1 MSPRHLRLPSWLRGC
16 KFFNLSGRPRMAGR
30 GSVTPV
36 TDSRERVR
44 ACTGRTTEENPGRWF
59 SSQVLAASLVA
70 IVLAGG
76 LLPTTS
82 RAATLPAAIDGQ
94 PMPSLAPMLTRVTPA
109 VVNISSTTRVP
120 VRDAYFGDPMM
131 RQFFGLPPTPRERVE
146 QSLGSGV
153 IVDAAKGYIL
163 TNNHVVAGADDIG
176 VTLQD
181 GRTFKGKL
189 IGTDPATDVAVV
201 QIQADN
207 LHALPMSDSST
218 LRVGDYVVAVGE
230 PFGLGQTVT
239 AGIVSA
245 LGRSGLG
252 DSSYQN
258 FIQTDAS
265 INPGNSGGPLVNL
278 RGELVGI
285 NTMIFSP
292 SGGNVGIGFAIP
304 SNLTSEVMKQLI
316 AHGRVERGSLGLQA
330 QAITPRIAQALKLK
344 NSKGVVVTGVG
355 DGSAAERAGLQPGDV
370 LTSLNGK
377 PLQSVQQLRNTEG
390 LLPLGSTLRIG
401 IMRAGQPR
409 QVDATLA
416 AEKLATLDGGQ
427 LDPRL
432 AGVKFS
438 ELGQAQRDQGWYGA
452 AISAVQPGSRAAR
465 AGLSRGD
472 VVIGVG
478 NQRITSLRMLGG
490 LARVH
495 LRQLVLVV
503 ADDEGSHYVLIN

>member
-1 MSPRHLRLPSWLRGC
+1 MPSRLLLPSWL
-16 KFFNLSGRPRMAGR
+16 
-30 GSVTPV
+30 
-36 TDSRERVR
+36 
-44 ACTGRTTEENPGRWF
+44 TGL
-59 SSQVLAASLVA
+59 LAAAVIAVGTLP
-70 IVLAGG
+70 AGAH
-76 LLPTTS
+76 
-82 RAATLPAAIDGQ
+82 AATLPAAVDGQ
-94 PMPSLAPMLTRVTPA
+94 PTPSLAPMLTRVTPA
-109 VVNISSTTRVP
+109 VVNISSTTHVP
-120 VRDAYFGDPMM
+120 VRDAYFDDPMV
-131 RQFFGLPPTPRERVE
+131 RQFFGLPATPRERVE

-153 IVDAAKGYIL
+153 VVDAAKGYIL
-163 TNNHVVAGADDIG
+163 TNNHVVAGADDIS

-181 GRTFKGKL
+181 GRSFKGKL

-201 QIQADN
+201 QIQASG
-207 LHALPMSDSST
+207 LHALPMADSSA

-304 SNLTSEVMKQLI
+304 SNLTAEVMKQLI
-316 AHGRVERGSLGLQA
+316 AHGKVERGSLGLQA
-330 QAITPRIAQALKLK
+330 QAITPRIAQALGLK
-344 NSKGVVVTGVG
+344 QSKGVVVTGVG
-355 DGSAAERAGLQPGDV
+355 DGSAAARAGLQPGDV
-370 LTSLNGK
+370 LTSLDGK

-390 LLPLGSTLRIG
+390 LLPLGSTLQLG
-401 IMRAGQPR
+401 IVRDGQPR
-409 QVDATLA
+409 QVSATLS
-416 AEKLATLDGGQ
+416 AEKLASLDGGQ

-432 AGVKFS
+432 AGVRFR
-438 ELGQAQRDQGWYGA
+438 ELSQSQRDQGWYGA
-452 AISAVQPGSRAAR
+452 AVSAVQPGSRAAQAGLR
-465 AGLSRGD
+465 AGG
-472 VVIGVG
+472 VVVGIG
-478 NQRITSLRMLGG
+478 NQRLTSLRMLRG
-490 LARVH
+490 LAGVR

-503 ADDEGSHYVLIN
+503 ADADGSHYVLIN

>member
-1 MSPRHLRLPSWLRGC
+1 MSPRHARLSHWL
-16 KFFNLSGRPRMAGR
+16 
-30 GSVTPV
+30 
-36 TDSRERVR
+36 SRL
-44 ACTGRTTEENPGRWF
+44 
-59 SSQVLAASLVA
+59 LAATVIA
-70 IVLAGG
+70 IGLIPAGS
-76 LLPTTS
+76 P
-82 RAATLPAAIDGQ
+82 AATLPAAVDGQ

-120 VRDAYFGDPMM
+120 VRDAYFEDPMV
-131 RQFFGLPPTPRERVE
+131 RQFFGLPATPRERVE

-163 TNNHVVAGADDIG
+163 TNNHVVGGADEIS

-201 QIQADN
+201 QIPAKHLQ
-207 LHALPMSDSST
+207 ALPMADSST

-304 SNLTSEVMKQLI
+304 SNLTAEVMKQLI
-316 AHGRVERGSLGLQA
+316 ATGRVQRGSLGVQA
-330 QAITPRIAQALKLK
+330 QAITPRIARALKLK
-344 NSKGVVVTGVG
+344 SSQGVVVTGVSN
-355 DGSAAERAGLQPGDV
+355 GSAAARAGLQPGDV
-370 LTSLNGK
+370 LTSLDGK

-390 LLPLGSTLRIG
+390 LLPLGSAVRLG
-401 IMRAGQPR
+401 IMRDGQLR
-409 QVDATLA
+409 QISATLT
-416 AEKLATLDGGQ
+416 AEKLASVDGDQ

-432 AGVKFS
+432 AGVRFR
-438 ELGQAQRDQGWYGA
+438 ELSQDQRSQGWYGA
-452 AISAVQPGSRAAR
+452 EITAVQPDSRAAQ
-465 AGLSRGD
+465 AGLSRGE
-472 VVIGVG
+472 VLIGVG
-478 NQRITSLRMLGG
+478 DQRITSLRMLRG
-490 LARVH
+490 LAGVRP
-495 LRQLVLVV
+495 RQLVLVV
-503 ADDEGSHYVLIN
+503 ADANGSHYVVIN

>member
-1 MSPRHLRLPSWLRGC
+1 MSPRPSRRLPRL
-16 KFFNLSGRPRMAGR
+16 
-30 GSVTPV
+30 
-36 TDSRERVR
+36 
-44 ACTGRTTEENPGRWF
+44 TGLLAAA
-59 SSQVLAASLVA
+59 VLAL
-70 IVLAGG
+70 G
-76 LLPTTS
+76 LLPCTS

-109 VVNISSTTRVP
+109 VVNISTTTRVA
-120 VRDAYFGDPMM
+120 VRDAYFDDPMV
-131 RQFFGLPPTPRERVE
+131 RQFFGLPDTPRERTE

-163 TNNHVVAGADDIG
+163 TNNHVVGGADDIS

-189 IGTDPATDVAVV
+189 IGTDPGTDVAVV
-201 QIQADN
+201 QIPAEHLQ
-207 LHALPMSDSST
+207 ALPLADSSQ

-316 AHGRVERGSLGLQA
+316 ATGKVQRGSLGVQT
-330 QAITPRIAQALKLK
+330 QAITPRIAQLLKL
-344 NSKGVVVTGVG
+344 SDSSGVVVTGVS
-355 DGSAAERAGLQPGDV
+355 DDSAAAHAGLQPGDV
-370 LTSLNGK
+370 LTTLDGK
-377 PLQSVQQLRNTEG
+377 PLRSVQELRNAEG
-390 LLPLGSTLRIG
+390 LLPLGSTVHLGVLRD
-401 IMRAGQPR
+401 GQR
-409 QVDATLA
+409 RDVSATLT
-416 AEKLATLDGGQ
+416 AEKLASVDGGQ

-432 AGVKFS
+432 AGVRFS
-438 ELGQAQRDQGWYGA
+438 ELSQSQRSDGWYGV
-452 AISAVQPGSRAAR
+452 AISAVRPGSRAAR
-465 AGLSRGD
+465 AGLTADD

-478 NQRITSLRMLGG
+478 NQRITSLRMLRG
-490 LARVH
+490 LAGVH

-503 ADDEGSHYVLIN
+503 ANSDGSRYVLID